1 MEYSPRVLELLE
13 RPVNAGELPDAD
25 ATGVAGNV
33 EGSEQCI
40 IQLRIEND
48 VIVAA
53 GFLCKGC
60 PGAIASTSA
69 AALLAVGKSLDEA
82 DEITEEA
89 ILEYLG
95 GLPEEKQH
103 CASHAVEALR
113 AAIWNYVFAP
123 KERG

>member
-13 RPVNAGELPDAD
+13 RPANAGELPNAD
-25 ATGVAGNV
+25 ATGVVGKV
-33 EGSEQCI
+33 EDSEQCI

-48 VIVAA
+48 VILAA

-69 AALLAVGKSLDEA
+69 AASLAVGKSLDEA
-82 DEITEEA
+82 DEVTEEA

-95 GLPEEKQH
+95 GLPEDKQH

-113 AAIWNYVFAP
+113 AAIWDYVFAP